1 MTDATLSVT
10 QSRLNA
16 FARKYLNTLGASIR
30 EEDSRW
36 HVRLPSHVDV
46 ELGDG
51 LKFDVILGD
60 DRVENNGDEELVLS
74 PGSEFAQRML
84 DEAVSMSSLSQVSV
98 TESLTEDDY
107 QYPDWIT
114 ESNLHVSGV
123 SFNPYYDRTAVFLL
137 VKTSVE
143 TVSEYET
150 QYLEAVTVDVT
161 SEEEL
166 SGLPEVLLRSFY
178 DPKTQP
184 ETEEANDFEATSEL
198 DADTFASVISMEQRV
213 ALDNIRDE
221 IEEVRETASRAA
233 GSEFEEYR
241 QLQNQRLSDL
251 RDELESVTDRLQSI
265 SREVDGADTHEKRMS
280 ALQKRKDLQTEKDEL
295 EEERAD
301 LLRKKQ
307 RGFEEKREEIFAR
320 HMLEIST
327 KPVASTVVSYERGE
341 LELRLSDSHRTETMR
356 APYAAGVGCTDSVRC
371 DQCQTELSADNPI
384 QMGSTGLRCR
394 SCR

>member
-1 MTDATLSVT
+1 MTDAKLSVT

-16 FARKYLNTLGASIR
+16 FAREYLNTLGASIR
-30 EEDSRW
+30 ERGSRW
-36 HVRLPSHVDV
+36 SVRLPSHVDV
-46 ELGDG
+46 EFGEG
-51 LKFDVILGD
+51 LEFDVVLGD
-60 DRVENNGDEELVLS
+60 DRVESNGEEEVVLS

-98 TESLTEDDY
+98 TGSITGDDY

-114 ESNLHVSGV
+114 ESDLHVSDA
-123 SFNPYYDRTAVFLL
+123 SFNPYYDRSAVFLL
-137 VKTSVE
+137 VKISVE

-198 DADTFASVISMEQRV
+198 AADEFASVIPVGQRV

-221 IEEVRETASRAA
+221 IGEVRETASRAA
-233 GSEFEEYR
+233 DSEFEEYR

-251 RDELESVTDRLQSI
+251 RDELESVTDRLQRVSGD
-265 SREVDGADTHEKRMS
+265 VDDADTHEERVS
-280 ALQKRKDLQTEKDEL
+280 ALQEREELQTEKDEL
-295 EEERAD
+295 EEKRAE

-307 RGFEEKREEIFAR
+307 GEFEEKREEIFVR
-320 HMLEIST
+320 HSLDIST

-341 LELRLSDSHRTETMR
+341 IELRLSDSHRTETMR
-356 APYAAGVGCTDSVRC
+356 APYAAGVGCTDSV
-371 DQCQTELSADNPI
+371 QCEQCLTELSADNPI

>member
-16 FARKYLNTLGASIR
+16 FAREYLNTLGASIR
-30 EEDSRW
+30 EQGSRW

-46 ELGDG
+46 EFSDG
-51 LKFDVILGD
+51 LEFEVILGD
-60 DRVENNGDEELVLS
+60 DRVENNGDEEVVLS
-74 PGSEFAQRML
+74 PGSEFAQQIL

-98 TESLTEDDY
+98 TESLTGNDY
-107 QYPDWIT
+107 QYPDWVN
-114 ESNLHVSGV
+114 ESDLHVSDA

-137 VKTSVE
+137 VKISVE

-184 ETEEANDFEATSEL
+184 ETEEANDFEATNEPDS
-198 DADTFASVISMEQRV
+198 DTLTSVIPIGQRV

-233 GSEFEEYR
+233 DSEFEEYR
-241 QLQNQRLSDL
+241 QLQNQRLRDL
-251 RDELESVTDRLQSI
+251 RDELESVTDRLQRVSGD
-265 SREVDGADTHEKRMS
+265 VDDADTQEERMS
-280 ALQKRKDLQTEKDEL
+280 ALQERKELQTEKDGL
-295 EEERAD
+295 EEKRAE
-301 LLRKKQ
+301 LLQKKQ
-307 RGFEEKREEIFAR
+307 REFEEKREEIFVR
-320 HMLEIST
+320 HALDIST
-327 KPVASTVVSYERGE
+327 KPVASTLVSYERGE
-341 LELRLSDSHRTETMR
+341 LEIRLSDSHRTETIR

-384 QMGSTGLRCR
+384 QLGPTVLRCQ
-394 SCR
+394 SCS